1 MNLKLSFLQRLDE
14 IVHGHE
20 ANGIAVIATLTFE
33 STSSFFTFEV
43 SLLIQHQMPRKYAVV
58 SMFYKCPCDG
68 TNLIYG
74 ATYFLGP
81 AILGMILGIM
91 SHGFKYMQ
99 HIICLILGISL
110 NC

>member
-1 MNLKLSFLQRLDE
+1 MNLKMSFLQRLDE

-43 SLLIQHQMPRKYAVV
+43 SLRKCAAV

-81 AILGMILGIM
+81 AIFGIMLGIM

-99 HIICLILGISL
+99 HIICLIVGLSL